1 MKLIARIYQQQRA
14 ENARLR
20 ELLMAAV
27 EEIEFREEHGE
38 SLSKLRTEMA
48 NALGESNAGT

>member
-1 MKLIARIYQQQRA
+1 
-14 ENARLR
+14 
-20 ELLMAAV
+20 MAAV

>member
-1 MKLIARIYQQQRA
+1 MRLITKVYKQQRA

-38 SLSKLRTEMA
+38 SLSKLRTDMA
-48 NALGESNAGT
+48 GALRGSNAGT